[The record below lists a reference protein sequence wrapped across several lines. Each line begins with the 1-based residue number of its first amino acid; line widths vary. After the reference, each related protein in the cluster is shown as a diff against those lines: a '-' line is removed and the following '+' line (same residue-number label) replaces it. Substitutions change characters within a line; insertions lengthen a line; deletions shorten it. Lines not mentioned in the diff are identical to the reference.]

1 MSDYIERNIEILRK
15 VAIDIVNPVRSYRV
29 AASLVYKRRIVSF
42 GINRYKTSPI
52 QNRFKKN
59 ENAIYLHAEV
69 ACVKNALR
77 HLDVEDFKKCDMFV
91 VRVKR
96 LVYEGEFV
104 YAMAK
109 PCEGCS
115 RCIAE
120 FGIRDVYYTVEDPNE
135 TWRRM

>member
-15 VAIDIVNPVRSYRV
+15 AAIDIVNPVRSYRV
-29 AASLVYKRRIVSF
+29 SASLVYKRRIVSF

-96 LVYEGEFV
+96 LVYEGDFV
-104 YAMAK
+104 YAMAE

-120 FGIRDVYYTVEDPNE
+120 FGIRNVYYTVEDPNE
-135 TWRRM
+135 TWRKM

>member
-96 LVYEGEFV
+96 LVYEGDFV

-135 TWRRM
+135 TWRKM

>member
-15 VAIDIVNPVRSYRV
+15 AAIDIVNPVRSYRV
-29 AASLVYKRRIVSF
+29 SASLVYKRRIVSF

-96 LVYEGEFV
+96 LVYEGDFV

-135 TWRRM
+135 TWRKM

>member
-15 VAIDIVNPVRSYRV
+15 AAIDIVNSVRSYRV
-29 AASLVYKRRIVSF
+29 AASLVYKRKIVSF

-59 ENAIYLHAEV
+59 ENAFYLHAEV

-96 LVYEGEFV
+96 LVYEGDFV

-135 TWRRM
+135 TWRKM

>member
-15 VAIDIVNPVRSYRV
+15 AAIDIVNPVRSYRV
-29 AASLVYKRRIVSF
+29 SASLVYKRRIVSF

-135 TWRRM
+135 TWRKM

>member
-96 LVYEGEFV
+96 LVYEGDFV

>member
-15 VAIDIVNPVRSYRV
+15 AAIDIVNPVRSYRV

-96 LVYEGEFV
+96 LVYEGDFV

-135 TWRRM
+135 TWRKM

>member
-15 VAIDIVNPVRSYRV
+15 AAIDIVNPVRSYRV
-29 AASLVYKRRIVSF
+29 SASLVYKRRIVSF

-120 FGIRDVYYTVEDPNE
+120 FGIRNVYYTVEDPNE
-135 TWRRM
+135 TWRKM